1 VSRRHLPNAPAGD
14 GDAGLLAS
22 VAAGDLAALGALYDR
37 HGAAVHAFVARA
49 TCGHADADDLVHDTF
64 LTAAGIAAR
73 FDGRASA
80 RPWLIG
86 IAARLVQ
93 RRARGLHRIPQLLA
107 RLGWGRPHAVDPV
120 GALEVRSALATIAP
134 AFARLSAA
142 KRVVLL
148 MTELEGMSGAEIAAA
163 LEIPIGTVWTRLH
176 SARNELLTAL
186 GERSGR

>member
-1 VSRRHLPNAPAGD
+1 MSRRQLPSEPAGD
-14 GDAGLLAS
+14 GDAGLLAQI
-22 VAAGDLAALGALYDR
+22 AAGDLSALGALYDR

-49 TCGHADADDLVHDTF
+49 TSRHADTDDVVHDTF

-93 RRARGLHRIPQLLA
+93 RRARRLHRIPQLLA
-107 RLGWGRPHAVDPV
+107 RLGWARPHAVDPI
-120 GALEVRSALATIAP
+120 GALEVRSALATIVP
-134 AFARLSAA
+134 AVARMSAA

-148 MTELEGMSGAEIAAA
+148 MAELEGMSGAEIAAA

-176 SARNELLTAL
+176 SARNELLAAL
-186 GERSGR
+186 GERSRR